1 LDDEG
6 SVLIEG
12 DGVIAL
18 LDDRDLARYAD
29 SEPSLQ
35 RITSTEITRRFR
47 FVKDPKPA

>member
-6 SVLIEG
+6 SVLVEG

-29 SEPSLQ
+29 SGLSLQ
-35 RITSTEITRRFR
+35 RITSAEIPGRFS
-47 FVKDPKPA
+47 FVKDPRPA